1 MNKLNS
7 SEILVKHEISVQR
20 LPRGQNLVSVTRPGM
35 LLLNFFF
42 KKINKIKYNIG
53 IFFTIIF
60 FLGLSTIQVKL
71 PLTEKN
77 QYWCTIKVDGTEQ
90 SVQCPGIMIS
100 GFILLFYSFF
110 HYFCVIFY
118 KFFLFLFFTGTGL
131 SLKVGVLKQAAG
143 LANSEKTTVR
153 IPIAA
158 TGEVANFG
166 VYAVPGLQSHVFVG
180 PFTTKTVAMDSS
192 SSSATSPSSHD
203 VITLDEEGEVPT
215 TATGTQ

>member
-1 MNKLNS
+1 M
-7 SEILVKHEISVQR
+7 
-20 LPRGQNLVSVTRPGM
+20 
-35 LLLNFFF
+35 
-42 KKINKIKYNIG
+42 
-53 IFFTIIF
+53 
-60 FLGLSTIQVKL
+60 KL

-90 SVQCPGIMIS
+90 SVQCP
-100 GFILLFYSFF
+100 
-110 HYFCVIFY
+110 
-118 KFFLFLFFTGTGL
+118 GTGL

-180 PFTTKTVAMDSS
+180 PFTIKTMAMES
-192 SSSATSPSSHD
+192 SSHD
-203 VITLDEEGEVPT
+203 VITLDDEEADT
-215 TATGTQ
+215 TEPATAPDVQ